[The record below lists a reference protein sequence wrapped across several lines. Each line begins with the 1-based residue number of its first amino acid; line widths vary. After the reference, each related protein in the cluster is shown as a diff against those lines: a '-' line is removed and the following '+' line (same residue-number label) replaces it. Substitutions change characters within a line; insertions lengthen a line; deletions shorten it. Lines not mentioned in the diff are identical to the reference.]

1 VKPRALSAVILV
13 SALGMFA
20 AATEAA
26 PKPPLASGIGEPNN
40 ALRLVG
46 GAVVFYDSEIY
57 RDSPSGSYVLK
68 SKAPGKPPRVLA
80 RIIPT
85 YKSGWGWPGLD
96 FAFAASP
103 QATVVAREELYTDSE
118 DDELLFVRDT
128 LDAYSPGG
136 GRILHSQCTGN
147 ARSLSM
153 ALAGTALATYQTDC
167 GQSDLAIRDLSTG
180 GGVVTRFPDA
190 DSGDLDATVAIAG
203 DLVAYPTGATGVSVA
218 NWRTGSLLYHV
229 ERPDL
234 DSYEIALAA
243 DGTLVI
249 ALTAPAGNSCTRAA
263 VFEPSDQSGRTLPD
277 QFCVTESPFRLVG
290 RDLAFVTRRGSAWR
304 LEVTNIDTGAHRTVA
319 RFATTSVRAFD
330 FDGVRVAW
338 QEQRCEDY
346 AVFLQRASAPPH
358 PAGPI
363 SCPIRLG
370 RRGVRVTGKRRI
382 VIPVRCPRGCTVEE
396 ATMTL
401 RRLGSNIDY
410 AGIRLRPGRTGQLRF
425 TLESKQLRRLRRL
438 RRTRATIVATSIT
451 PNDKRAYYRLRLNV
465 HG

>member
-1 VKPRALSAVILV
+1 VKPRVLPAVILV

-20 AATEAA
+20 PAAEAA
-26 PKPPLASGIGEPNN
+26 PKRPLVSGISEANT
-40 ALRLVG
+40 ALQLVG

-68 SKAPGKPPRVLA
+68 SKAPGEPARVLA
-80 RIIPT
+80 RIIPRH
-85 YKSGWGWPGLD
+85 KSGWGWPGLD

-103 QATVVAREELYTDSE
+103 QATVVAGEELYTDSE
-118 DDELLFVRDT
+118 DDELVFVRDT
-128 LDAYSPGG
+128 LDAYTTGG
-136 GRILHSQCTGN
+136 GRILHSQCVGTG
-147 ARSLSM
+147 RSLTM

-167 GQSDLAIRDLSTG
+167 GQSDLAIRDLSAG
-180 GGVVTRFPDA
+180 GGVVTRFADA
-190 DSGDLDATVAIAG
+190 DPDSDTVEIAG
-203 DLVAYPTGATGVSVA
+203 DLVAYPTLPKGVSVA

-229 ERPDL
+229 ARPDL
-234 DSYEIALAA
+234 DPDEITLTA
-243 DGTLVI
+243 DGTLV
-249 ALTAPAGNSCTRAA
+249 ATLTAPGADSCRPAA
-263 VFEPSDQSGRTLPD
+263 VFEPSDQAGRTLPNR
-277 QFCVTESPFRLVG
+277 FCETESSFRLVG
-290 RDLAFVTRRGSAWR
+290 RDLAFLTKRGSALR
-304 LEVTNIDTGAHRTVA
+304 LEVTNIDTGADRTVA
-319 RFATTSVRAFD
+319 RFATTSVHGFD

-370 RRGVRVTGKRRI
+370 RRSVRVTGKRRI
-382 VIPVRCPRGCTVEE
+382 VIPVRCPSGCTVED

-401 RRLGSNIDY
+401 PRLGSNIDY
-410 AGIRLRPGRTGQLRF
+410 AGIRVRPGRTGQLRF
-425 TLESKQLRRLRRL
+425 TLQSKQLRRLQRL
-438 RRTRATIVATSIT
+438 RRTRATVVATSIL